1 MFKTQH
7 EGECVKLIIPLVAVL
22 DVERAPT
29 LEFAETLEVRCVD
42 PEDQMSVDSYFFAS
56 FQDGEKAIKAIREL
70 LDARPSSDLPA
81 MASTDTLPT
90 DASAPQRQK
99 STQSSVTHAA
109 TSGLKK
115 LFKPIL
121 PGSHGDHKEK
131 EDDHDAEK
139 ASSGLHLPFIRKKQ
153 SRDSLETLTPE
164 AASSNTQVSDD
175 GYPPRQSGAPPSGM
189 GEDSKGWGS
198 GWIKKPVSK
207 ILSTSPTN
215 TTTLQSGQTT
225 EHRRRAS
232 DHLAEQLNI
241 KQSTQTRDRKESVTE
256 VVEPTVTGQDSDDD
270 DEHGVTR
277 ESSRAA
283 RFSFQSASSMFS
295 GHDIQEYSMMDQ
307 SESGRREYDETAK
320 KFRSVFSLSEK
331 EELIDRESPTKQT
344 NMWLII

>member
-22 DVERAPT
+22 DVERTPT

-56 FQDGEKAIKAIREL
+56 FQDGEKAIKAIRER

-81 MASTDTLPT
+81 MDSTATLPT
-90 DASAPQRQK
+90 DSSAPQKQK

-115 LFKPIL
+115 LGSVLKPIL
-121 PGSHGDHKEK
+121 PGVGGEHKEK
-131 EDDHDAEK
+131 DHDHDAEK
-139 ASSGLHLPFIRKKQ
+139 SSSGLGLPFISKKQ

-164 AASSNTQVSDD
+164 AASSQTQVRND
-175 GYPPRQSGAPPSGM
+175 GYPPRQSGQPPSGM

-198 GWIKKPVSK
+198 GWIKKPASK
-207 ILSTSPTN
+207 ILSTSPTS
-215 TTTLQSGQTT
+215 TTTLGRKESNRPAQTS

-241 KQSTQTRDRKESVTE
+241 SPSTRTRGRQESVTE
-256 VVEPTVTGQDSDDD
+256 VVEPTVPGHGSE
-270 DEHGVTR
+270 DEDHESGMTR
-277 ESSRAA
+277 QSSRAA
-283 RFSFQSASSMFS
+283 RFSFQSSSS
-295 GHDIQEYSMMDQ
+295 ILTGHDQEYSMMDQ
-307 SESGRREYDETAK
+307 SESGRREYEETAK

-331 EELIDRESPTKQT
+331 EELIDRK
-344 NMWLII
+344 L